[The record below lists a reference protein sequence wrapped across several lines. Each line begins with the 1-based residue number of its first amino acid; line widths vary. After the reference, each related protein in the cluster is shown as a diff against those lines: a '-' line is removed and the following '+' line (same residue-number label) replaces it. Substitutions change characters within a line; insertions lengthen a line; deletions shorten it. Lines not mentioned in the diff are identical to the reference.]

1 MAAVISRCLNIS
13 ELEMNRIILGQSE
26 TACSFVFVFVF
37 LGSPEEFCWQ
47 MYFIIFIN
55 P

>member
-1 MAAVISRCLNIS
+1 MAAVISHCLNIS

-26 TACSFVFVFVF
+26 TACSFFFVFV
-37 LGSPEEFCWQ
+37 GSPEEFCWQ